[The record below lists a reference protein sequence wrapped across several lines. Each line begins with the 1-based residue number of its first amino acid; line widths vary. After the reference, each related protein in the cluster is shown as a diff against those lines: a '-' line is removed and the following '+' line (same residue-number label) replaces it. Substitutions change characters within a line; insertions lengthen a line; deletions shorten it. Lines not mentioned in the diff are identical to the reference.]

1 MGLKGAF
8 RGALGRPK
16 GADNGRPRGGAH
28 SSYNVMTYAHMTAM
42 IPAMETRCY
51 TSTMSS
57 KVRIHRSPEILST
70 VRLVQ
75 LLMKVEHV

>member
-51 TSTMSS
+51 TYESGACVPKHLQTQ
-57 KVRIHRSPEILST
+57 VHYLTQYFLSY
-70 VRLVQ
+70 V
-75 LLMKVEHV
+75 